1 MFELDSIR
9 KGGNMAI
16 TSRFRE
22 PVFALITVPVF
33 ILLYVFTFL
42 IALITWPYAFF
53 KFKKATQ
60 TILQFWAHGVFW
72 IMGRRPRFSG
82 LEHIDRKRKYILIAN
97 HTSMFDIPAIMA
109 FYPGISFFGRER
121 LLRIPLFGQ
130 ILKMTDYIP
139 MSKADIRNT
148 KRMLNQLVQKSEG
161 LSIAIFPEGT
171 RTIDGNLN
179 PFRRGFIHVLKN
191 TELAIL
197 PVTISGCHNLK
208 PKTRF
213 SINFRSK
220 VHITIHEPVENHLI
234 RNKEDQ
240 EIIQQVRETIQS
252 AYQHGS

>member
-1 MFELDSIR
+1 MFELDSSGEGI
-9 KGGNMAI
+9 NMAI
-16 TSRFRE
+16 TSRLRE

-33 ILLYVFTFL
+33 GLLYVFTFL
-42 IALITWPYAFF
+42 TALITWPFAFLRM
-53 KFKKATQ
+53 KKATRLL
-60 TILQFWAHGVFW
+60 LQFWAHGVFR
-72 IMGRRPRFSG
+72 IMGRKPRFSG
-82 LEHIDRKRKYILIAN
+82 LEHIDRKRKYILVAN
-97 HTSMFDIPAIMA
+97 HTSLFDIPAIMA

-121 LLRIPLFGQ
+121 LLKIPLFGQ

-139 MSKADIRNT
+139 MSRADVRNT
-148 KRMLNQLVQKSEG
+148 KRMLNQLVQKSDG

-171 RTIDGNLN
+171 RTIDGSLN
-179 PFRRGFIHVLKN
+179 PFRRGFIHVMKN

-220 VHITIHEPVENHLI
+220 VHVTIHEPLENQQI
-234 RNKEDQ
+234 RHKEDQ
-240 EIIQQVRETIQS
+240 EIIHIVRETIQS